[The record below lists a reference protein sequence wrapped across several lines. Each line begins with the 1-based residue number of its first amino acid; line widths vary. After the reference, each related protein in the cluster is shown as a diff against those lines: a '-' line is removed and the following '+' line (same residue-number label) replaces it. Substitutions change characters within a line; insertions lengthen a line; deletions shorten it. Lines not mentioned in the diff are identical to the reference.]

1 MLVVMGV
8 TFFTSRVVLA
18 SLGET
23 DYGIYGA
30 VGGVVTMFTFISGSL
45 SASTSRFLTYELGR
59 NDSEALSHT
68 FSAALNL
75 HLIAALF
82 ILLIGET
89 LGAWFLYEK
98 MTIPEAR
105 MDAAYWILQFSII
118 TTTCDFILVPF
129 RASFISHE
137 NMSLFAYIGLYE
149 AFSVLIIAYLI
160 QIGDADRLVFLRS
173 VADGQQNSDSV
184 VPHLVHPSQICR
196 MPHADSQGEGFVYQ
210 AAELLWM
217 EYVRSRGIAVARAG
231 DKHRAEYVLRSGG
244 QCRPRTGCDDTVGIA
259 ELHRQLPYCRA
270 PKGGEAV
277 CRGQQCFDVQAHVHG
292 VQDILL
298 LDVRPHHAA
307 GVRDGLRAP
316 HMAGRQRAAIH
327 RHLCPHHP
335 RSGAGR
341 VVPFGIPHGFP
352 CHRQDEDGQHGVRLV
367 DDPYAPCRIHR
378 LEDGASALFGVRHH
392 PCQQRR
398 LPRVQLGV
406 NAPLCAVQLLAACHG
421 GLSALHIGDPL
432 RPACAG
438 IRPCQYAARL
448 ASLSGFVAM
457 QRAGL
462 RPLHLYVWIQQG
474 RERRTHLPRLAKDKE

>member
-129 RASFISHE
+129 RASVISHE

-160 QIGDADRLVFLRS
+160 QIGDADRLVF
-173 VADGQQNSDSV
+173 
-184 VPHLVHPSQICR
+184 
-196 MPHADSQGEGFVYQ
+196 Y
-210 AAELLWM
+210 
-217 EYVRSRGIAVARAG
+217 
-231 DKHRAEYVLRSGG
+231 
-244 QCRPRTGCDDTVGIA
+244 
-259 ELHRQLPYCRA
+259 
-270 PKGGEAV
+270 
-277 CRGQQCFDVQAHVHG
+277 
-292 VQDILL
+292 
-298 LDVRPHHAA
+298 
-307 GVRDGLRAP
+307 
-316 HMAGRQRAAIH
+316 GR
-327 RHLCPHHP
+327 C
-335 RSGAGR
+335 
-341 VVPFGIPHGFP
+341 
-352 CHRQDEDGQHGVRLV
+352 
-367 DDPYAPCRIHR
+367 
-378 LEDGASALFGVRHH
+378 
-392 PCQQRR
+392 
-398 LPRVQLGV
+398 
-406 NAPLCAVQLLAACHG
+406 
-421 GLSALHIGDPL
+421 
-432 RPACAG
+432 
-438 IRPCQYAARL
+438 
-448 ASLSGFVAM
+448 
-457 QRAGL
+457 
-462 RPLHLYVWIQQG
+462 
-474 RERRTHLPRLAKDKE
+474 

>member
-1 MLVVMGV
+1 
-8 TFFTSRVVLA
+8 
-18 SLGET
+18 
-23 DYGIYGA
+23 
-30 VGGVVTMFTFISGSL
+30 
-45 SASTSRFLTYELGR
+45 
-59 NDSEALSHT
+59 
-68 FSAALNL
+68 
-75 HLIAALF
+75 
-82 ILLIGET
+82 
-89 LGAWFLYEK
+89 
-98 MTIPEAR
+98 
-105 MDAAYWILQFSII
+105 
-118 TTTCDFILVPF
+118 
-129 RASFISHE
+129 
-137 NMSLFAYIGLYE
+137 
-149 AFSVLIIAYLI
+149 
-160 QIGDADRLVFLRS
+160 
-173 VADGQQNSDSV
+173 
-184 VPHLVHPSQICR
+184 
-196 MPHADSQGEGFVYQ
+196 MPRADSQGEGFVYQ

-244 QCRPRTGCDDTVGIA
+244 QCARGLAVTIQSGLLSFIGNFLTAVRPRVVKLYA
-259 ELHRQLPYCRA
+259 EGNNASMYRLTFMACKISYFLMFASSCRWRSRWTSCSA
-270 PKGGEAV
+270 YGWATT
-277 CRGQQCFDVQAHVHG
+277 CRNTPAS
-292 VQDILL
+292 L
-298 LDVRPHHAA
+298 
-307 GVRDGLRAP
+307 
-316 HMAGRQRAAIH
+316 
-327 RHLCPHHP
+327 PHHP

-462 RPLHLYVWIQQG
+462 RLFIYTFGFSKAEKEELIYPVWRKI
-474 RERRTHLPRLAKDKE
+474 RNRIKRIR